1 MKKRL
6 RLRGEVKLIII
17 SVIGLVGVGF
27 MLQALENKNYN
38 DALKRC
44 NNEVVVK
51 YTNTGDRYY
60 LCK

>member
-6 RLRGEVKLIII
+6 RLKGEVKLILV

-38 DALKRC
+38 DALERC
-44 NNEVVVK
+44 NNKVIIQ

-60 LCK
+60 VCK